1 MAATAFPAAAIVSGT
16 IATPRL
22 GSGTADATSF
32 LRGDSTW
39 AVVPEVT
46 RASLGLATT
55 DSPTFAGATFSG
67 TLQAATIQGATTLSL
82 KTAGTTR
89 ADYNITATASW
100 TFVSSAFNVGSNVR
114 VPATNFFFW
123 QSRSVILSP
132 ADGQIQ
138 FLTQNGSNFSA
149 LILGPAT
156 ASFPSIRRNG
166 TAINFR
172 LADDSADAP
181 ITASNALFYKVNT
194 SATSYEAL
202 QIDATGDASNFDIA
216 ASIGSAG
223 GTARGIRI
231 GGKDAAGTFT
241 SWMSFATTGG
251 ATFSSFINATSI
263 RCDGSQ
269 VLDTSGTLID
279 VGSAGG
285 FLSCKLLNNF
295 SNAVKLIVG
304 SSSTTLSPAIHVPA
318 ATNAIAFKS
327 ADGTIDT
334 PISAASGT
342 FSGALQIGNAAVA
355 ETPVAT
361 HTLIIKDSTGT
372 SYRVLAVAV

>member
-1 MAATAFPAAAIVSGT
+1 M
-16 IATPRL
+16 
-22 GSGTADATSF
+22 
-32 LRGDSTW
+32 
-39 AVVPEVT
+39 PEVT

-67 TLQAATIQGATTLSL
+67 AVNVTRQNNAFSSGSAYLALLMGDLTGANAANGGLYAFARHNKSKKPFVGVSGWDDGGGRAIYYGGGGWGVPDAMLHVFH
-82 KTAGTTR
+82 TAPTYSETNNTGPERMRITPAGNVLIGTTV
-89 ADYNITATASW
+89 DNTP
-100 TFVSSAFNVGSNVR
+100 NKL
-114 VPATNFFFW
+114 
-123 QSRSVILSP
+123 QL
-132 ADGQIQ
+132 
-138 FLTQNGSNFSA
+138 NG
-149 LILGPAT
+149 
-156 ASFPSIRRNG
+156 
-166 TAINFR
+166 
-172 LADDSADAP
+172 
-181 ITASNALFYKVNT
+181 NALFYKVNP